1 VGPTQDGG
9 GGDSQENGGAS
20 NLFGRAPGE
29 VEGEVV
35 ALLGRNGAGK
45 TTALKSI
52 MGLASSRQGR
62 ILFEDQDITGLP
74 PHVIARQGIAYVPAS
89 RGIFMTLT
97 SMENLNIVRTK
108 GARWDTEDVF
118 RRFPKLAP
126 LKRRRGR
133 SLSGG
138 EQQMLAIG
146 RALVTGPSL
155 ILLDEPSQGLAPM
168 VVELVVDM
176 LRELKSE
183 GVSMLLVEQNLQMAL
198 DLAER
203 VYILDQG
210 EVVFDGSAQELKN
223 NDQLTASYLG
233 VSG

>member
-1 VGPTQDGG
+1 MILKLDEIHTYYGLVHMLQGV
-9 GGDSQENGGAS
+9 SLEIA
-20 NLFGRAPGE
+20 
-29 VEGEVV
+29 EGEVV

-52 MGLASSRQGR
+52 MGLAPARQGK

-74 PHVIARQGIAYVPAS
+74 PHLIARQGIAYVPAS

-138 EQQMLAIG
+138 KQQMLAIG

>member
-1 VGPTQDGG
+1 MILKLDEIHTYYGLVHMLQGV
-9 GGDSQENGGAS
+9 SLEIA
-20 NLFGRAPGE
+20 
-29 VEGEVV
+29 EGEVV
-35 ALLGRNGAGK
+35 AILGRNGAGK

-52 MGLASSRQGR
+52 MGLAPARQGK

-74 PHVIARQGIAYVPAS
+74 PHLIARQGIAYVPAS

-97 SMENLNIVRTK
+97 SMENLNIVRTR

>member
-1 VGPTQDGG
+1 MILKLDEIHTYYGLVHMLQGV
-9 GGDSQENGGAS
+9 SLEIA
-20 NLFGRAPGE
+20 
-29 VEGEVV
+29 EGEVV
-35 ALLGRNGAGK
+35 AILGRNGAGK

-52 MGLASSRQGR
+52 MGLAPARQGK
-62 ILFEDQDITGLP
+62 ILFEDKDITDLP
-74 PHVIARQGIAYVPAS
+74 PHLIARQGIAYVPAS

-168 VVELVVDM
+168 VVELVVNM

>member
-1 VGPTQDGG
+1 MILKLDEIHTYYGLVHMLQGV
-9 GGDSQENGGAS
+9 SLEIA
-20 NLFGRAPGE
+20 
-29 VEGEVV
+29 EGEVV
-35 ALLGRNGAGK
+35 AILGRNGAGK

-52 MGLASSRQGR
+52 MGLAPARQGK
-62 ILFEDQDITGLP
+62 ILFEDQDITDLP
-74 PHVIARQGIAYVPAS
+74 PHLIARQGIAYVPAS

-97 SMENLNIVRTK
+97 SMENLNIVRTR

-168 VVELVVDM
+168 VVELVVAM

-210 EVVFDGSAQELKN
+210 EVVFDGSAEELKN

>member
-1 VGPTQDGG
+1 MILKLDEIHTYYGLVHMLQGV
-9 GGDSQENGGAS
+9 SLEIA
-20 NLFGRAPGE
+20 
-29 VEGEVV
+29 EGEVV

-52 MGLASSRQGR
+52 MGLAPARQGKV
-62 ILFEDQDITGLP
+62 LFEDQDITGLP
-74 PHVIARQGIAYVPAS
+74 PHLIARQGIAYVPAS

-97 SMENLNIVRTK
+97 SMENLKIVRAK
-108 GARWDTEDVF
+108 GARWSTEDVF

-183 GVSMLLVEQNLQMAL
+183 GVSMLVVEQNLQMAL

-210 EVVFDGSAQELKN
+210 EVVFNGSAQELKN

>member
-1 VGPTQDGG
+1 MILKLEEIHTYYGLVHMLQGV
-9 GGDSQENGGAS
+9 SLEIA
-20 NLFGRAPGE
+20 
-29 VEGEVV
+29 EGEVV

-52 MGLASSRQGR
+52 MGLAPPRQGKV
-62 ILFEDQDITGLP
+62 LFEDQDITSLP
-74 PHVIARQGIAYVPAS
+74 PHVIARLGIAYVPAS

-97 SMENLNIVRTK
+97 ATENLEIVRTK

-118 RRFPKLAP
+118 RRFPRLAP

-133 SLSGG
+133 SLSG

-168 VVELVVDM
+168 VVELVIDM
-176 LRELKSE
+176 LRELKAE

-210 EVVFDGSAQELKN
+210 AVVFEGSARELIN

-233 VSG
+233 VSA

>member
-1 VGPTQDGG
+1 
-9 GGDSQENGGAS
+9 
-20 NLFGRAPGE
+20 
-29 VEGEVV
+29 
-35 ALLGRNGAGK
+35 
-45 TTALKSI
+45 
-52 MGLASSRQGR
+52 
-62 ILFEDQDITGLP
+62 
-74 PHVIARQGIAYVPAS
+74 
-89 RGIFMTLT
+89 
-97 SMENLNIVRTK
+97 
-108 GARWDTEDVF
+108 
-118 RRFPKLAP
+118 
-126 LKRRRGR
+126 
-133 SLSGG
+133 
-138 EQQMLAIG
+138 MLAIG

-168 VVELVVDM
+168 VVELVVEM

-210 EVVFDGSAQELKN
+210 RVVFDGATQELKN

>member
-1 VGPTQDGG
+1 MILKLEEIHTYYGLVHMLQGI
-9 GGDSQENGGAS
+9 SLRIA
-20 NLFGRAPGE
+20 
-29 VEGEVV
+29 EGEVV

-52 MGLASSRQGR
+52 MGLVPPRQGKV
-62 ILFEDQDITGLP
+62 LFEDQDITGLP
-74 PHVIARQGIAYVPAS
+74 PHLVARLGIAYVPAS

-97 SMENLNIVRTK
+97 ATENLKIVPTK
-108 GARWDTEDVF
+108 GTRRDTEEVF
-118 RRFPKLAP
+118 RRFPKLSL
-126 LKRRRGR
+126 LKGRRGR
-133 SLSGG
+133 FLSGG

-146 RALVTGPSL
+146 RALVAGPSL

-168 VVELVVDM
+168 VAELVVDM
-176 LRELKSE
+176 LRKLKSE

-203 VYILDQG
+203 VYILDHG
-210 EVVFDGSAQELKN
+210 TVVFEGSAQELIN

>member
-1 VGPTQDGG
+1 MILKLDEIHTYYGLVHMLQGV
-9 GGDSQENGGAS
+9 SLEIA
-20 NLFGRAPGE
+20 
-29 VEGEVV
+29 EGEVV
-35 ALLGRNGAGK
+35 AILGRNGAGK

-52 MGLASSRQGR
+52 MGLAPARQGK
-62 ILFEDQDITGLP
+62 ILFEDQDITDLP
-74 PHVIARQGIAYVPAS
+74 PHLIARQGIAYVPAS

-97 SMENLNIVRTK
+97 SMENLNIVRTR

-118 RRFPKLAP
+118 RRFPKL
-126 LKRRRGR
+126 
-133 SLSGG
+133 GG
-138 EQQMLAIG
+138 DQQMLAIG
-146 RALVTGPSL
+146 GALVTGPSL

-168 VVELVVDM
+168 VVELVVNM

>member
-1 VGPTQDGG
+1 MILKLDNIHTYYGLVHMLQGV
-9 GGDSQENGGAS
+9 SLEIA
-20 NLFGRAPGE
+20 
-29 VEGEVV
+29 EGEVV

-126 LKRRRGR
+126 LKRRLGR

>member
-1 VGPTQDGG
+1 
-9 GGDSQENGGAS
+9 
-20 NLFGRAPGE
+20 
-29 VEGEVV
+29 
-35 ALLGRNGAGK
+35 
-45 TTALKSI
+45 
-52 MGLASSRQGR
+52 
-62 ILFEDQDITGLP
+62 
-74 PHVIARQGIAYVPAS
+74 
-89 RGIFMTLT
+89 
-97 SMENLNIVRTK
+97 
-108 GARWDTEDVF
+108 
-118 RRFPKLAP
+118 
-126 LKRRRGR
+126 
-133 SLSGG
+133 
-138 EQQMLAIG
+138 MLAFS

-168 VVELVVDM
+168 VVELVVEM

-210 EVVFDGSAQELKN
+210 RVVFDGATQELKN

>member
-1 VGPTQDGG
+1 
-9 GGDSQENGGAS
+9 
-20 NLFGRAPGE
+20 
-29 VEGEVV
+29 
-35 ALLGRNGAGK
+35 
-45 TTALKSI
+45 
-52 MGLASSRQGR
+52 
-62 ILFEDQDITGLP
+62 
-74 PHVIARQGIAYVPAS
+74 
-89 RGIFMTLT
+89 
-97 SMENLNIVRTK
+97 
-108 GARWDTEDVF
+108 
-118 RRFPKLAP
+118 
-126 LKRRRGR
+126 
-133 SLSGG
+133 
-138 EQQMLAIG
+138 MLAIG

-168 VVELVVDM
+168 VVELVVEM

>member
-1 VGPTQDGG
+1 MILKLDEIHTYYGLVHMLQGV
-9 GGDSQENGGAS
+9 SLEIA
-20 NLFGRAPGE
+20 
-29 VEGEVV
+29 EGEVV

-52 MGLASSRQGR
+52 MGLAPSRQGKV
-62 ILFEDQDITGLP
+62 LFEDQDITGLP

-97 SMENLNIVRTK
+97 SMENLNIVRTR

>member
-1 VGPTQDGG
+1 MILKLDEIHTYYGLVHMLQGV
-9 GGDSQENGGAS
+9 SLEIA
-20 NLFGRAPGE
+20 
-29 VEGEVV
+29 EGEVV

-52 MGLASSRQGR
+52 MGLAPARQGK

-74 PHVIARQGIAYVPAS
+74 PHLIARQGIAYVPAS

-126 LKRRRGR
+126 LKRRLGR

-203 VYILDQG
+203 VYILDEG
-210 EVVFDGSAQELKN
+210 VVVFDGLSQELRD
-223 NDQLTASYLG
+223 NDQLTASFLG

>member
-1 VGPTQDGG
+1 MILKLDEIHTYYGLVHMLQGV
-9 GGDSQENGGAS
+9 SLEIA
-20 NLFGRAPGE
+20 
-29 VEGEVV
+29 EGEVV

-52 MGLASSRQGR
+52 MGLAPARQGK

-74 PHVIARQGIAYVPAS
+74 PHLIARQGIAYVPAS

-168 VVELVVDM
+168 VVELVVEM

-210 EVVFDGSAQELKN
+210 EVVFDGAAQELKN
-223 NDQLTASYLG
+223 NDKLTASYLG

>member
-1 VGPTQDGG
+1 MILKLDEIHTYYGLVHMLQGV
-9 GGDSQENGGAS
+9 SLEIA
-20 NLFGRAPGE
+20 
-29 VEGEVV
+29 EGEVV

-52 MGLASSRQGR
+52 MGLAPARQGK

-97 SMENLNIVRTK
+97 SMENLKIVRAK
-108 GARWDTEDVF
+108 GARWSTEDVF

-210 EVVFDGSAQELKN
+210 EVVFNGSAQELKN

>member
-1 VGPTQDGG
+1 MILKLDNIHTYYGLVHMLQGV
-9 GGDSQENGGAS
+9 SLEIA
-20 NLFGRAPGE
+20 
-29 VEGEVV
+29 EGEVV

-52 MGLASSRQGR
+52 MGLAPSRQGR

-126 LKRRRGR
+126 LKRRLGR

-203 VYILDQG
+203 VYILDEG
-210 EVVFDGSAQELKN
+210 VVVFDGLSQELRD
-223 NDQLTASYLG
+223 NDQLTASFLG

>member
-1 VGPTQDGG
+1 MILKLDEIHTYYGLVHMLQGV
-9 GGDSQENGGAS
+9 SLEIA
-20 NLFGRAPGE
+20 
-29 VEGEVV
+29 EGEVV
-35 ALLGRNGAGK
+35 ALLRRNGAGK

-52 MGLASSRQGR
+52 MGLAPSRQGKV
-62 ILFEDQDITGLP
+62 LFEDQDITGLP
-74 PHVIARQGIAYVPAS
+74 PHVIARQGISYVPAS

-155 ILLDEPSQGLAPM
+155 ILLDEPSQGLAPR
-168 VVELVVDM
+168 VVELVDEM

-210 EVVFDGSAQELKN
+210 EVVFDGAAQELKN

>member
-1 VGPTQDGG
+1 MILKLEEIHTYYGLVHMLQGV
-9 GGDSQENGGAS
+9 SLEIA
-20 NLFGRAPGE
+20 
-29 VEGEVV
+29 EGEVV
-35 ALLGRNGAGK
+35 AILGRNGAGK

-52 MGLASSRQGR
+52 MGLAPARQGK
-62 ILFEDQDITGLP
+62 ILFEDQDITDLP
-74 PHVIARQGIAYVPAS
+74 PHLIARQGIAYVPAS

-97 SMENLNIVRTK
+97 SMENLNIVRTR

-168 VVELVVDM
+168 VVELVVNM

>member
-1 VGPTQDGG
+1 MILKLDNIHTYYGLVHMLKGV
-9 GGDSQENGGAS
+9 SLEIA
-20 NLFGRAPGE
+20 
-29 VEGEVV
+29 EGEVV

-52 MGLASSRQGR
+52 MGLASSRQGK
-62 ILFEDQDITGLP
+62 ILFEDRDITGLP

-126 LKRRRGR
+126 LKRRLGR

>member
-1 VGPTQDGG
+1 
-9 GGDSQENGGAS
+9 
-20 NLFGRAPGE
+20 
-29 VEGEVV
+29 
-35 ALLGRNGAGK
+35 
-45 TTALKSI
+45 
-52 MGLASSRQGR
+52 
-62 ILFEDQDITGLP
+62 
-74 PHVIARQGIAYVPAS
+74 
-89 RGIFMTLT
+89 
-97 SMENLNIVRTK
+97 
-108 GARWDTEDVF
+108 
-118 RRFPKLAP
+118 
-126 LKRRRGR
+126 
-133 SLSGG
+133 
-138 EQQMLAIG
+138 MLAIG

-168 VVELVVDM
+168 VVELGVDM

>member
-1 VGPTQDGG
+1 MILKLDEIHTYYGLVHMLQGV
-9 GGDSQENGGAS
+9 SLEIA
-20 NLFGRAPGE
+20 
-29 VEGEVV
+29 EGEVV

-52 MGLASSRQGR
+52 MGLAPSRQGK

-168 VVELVVDM
+168 VVELVVEM

-210 EVVFDGSAQELKN
+210 RVVFDGAAQELKN

>member
-1 VGPTQDGG
+1 MILKLDNIHTYYGLVHMLQGV
-9 GGDSQENGGAS
+9 SLEIA
-20 NLFGRAPGE
+20 
-29 VEGEVV
+29 EGEVV

-52 MGLASSRQGR
+52 MGLAPSRQGR
-62 ILFEDQDITGLP
+62 ILFEDRDITGLP

-176 LRELKSE
+176 LRELQSE

>member
-1 VGPTQDGG
+1 MILKLDNIHTYYGLVHMLQGV
-9 GGDSQENGGAS
+9 SLEIA
-20 NLFGRAPGE
+20 
-29 VEGEVV
+29 EGEVV

-52 MGLASSRQGR
+52 MGLAPARQGK

-74 PHVIARQGIAYVPAS
+74 PHLIARQGIAYVPAS

-126 LKRRRGR
+126 LKRRLGR

-210 EVVFDGSAQELKN
+210 EVVFNGSAQELKN

>member
-1 VGPTQDGG
+1 MILKLDKIHTYYGLVHMLQGV
-9 GGDSQENGGAS
+9 SLEIA
-20 NLFGRAPGE
+20 
-29 VEGEVV
+29 EGEVV

-52 MGLASSRQGR
+52 MGLAPARQGK
-62 ILFEDQDITGLP
+62 ILFEDQDITRLP
-74 PHVIARQGIAYVPAS
+74 PHLIARQGIAYVPAS

-168 VVELVVDM
+168 VVELVVNM

>member
-1 VGPTQDGG
+1 MILKLDEIHTYYGLVHMLQGV
-9 GGDSQENGGAS
+9 SLEIA
-20 NLFGRAPGE
+20 
-29 VEGEVV
+29 EGEVV

-52 MGLASSRQGR
+52 MGLAPARQGK

-74 PHVIARQGIAYVPAS
+74 PHLIARQGIAYVPAS

-97 SMENLNIVRTK
+97 SMENLNIVRTR